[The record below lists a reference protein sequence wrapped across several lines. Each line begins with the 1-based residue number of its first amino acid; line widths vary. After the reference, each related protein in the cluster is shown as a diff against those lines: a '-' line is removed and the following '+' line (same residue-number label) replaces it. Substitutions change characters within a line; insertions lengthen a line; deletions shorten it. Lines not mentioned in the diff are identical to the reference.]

1 MEENILSLNN
11 FTTHVDLLPIE
22 TSTINQALSHLK
34 SQTFNET
41 LSHHIHDYIHSY
53 SKDLEHQQSSS
64 PYKTL
69 NSIKNLNTSGVKH
82 LTENA
87 IFLFLQ
93 NQA

>member
-1 MEENILSLNN
+1 MWIYSRWKHPLSIKHYHISNHKLSMRLSATTFMII
-11 FTTHVDLLPIE
+11 FT
-22 TSTINQALSHLK
+22 
-34 SQTFNET
+34 
-41 LSHHIHDYIHSY
+41 HI

-87 IFLFLQ
+87 IFPFLQ
-93 NQA
+93 NQVFYFPVATT